1 MIKKNIGLST
11 FFHLKN
17 AGRPKRMDHNTC
29 KSMGGI
35 LCVVR
40 HWLILMS
47 VLSPELHYMSNDLTF
62 EILAT
67 IPRNLLAED

>member
-1 MIKKNIGLST
+1 
-11 FFHLKN
+11 
-17 AGRPKRMDHNTC
+17 MDHNTC

-67 IPRNLLAED
+67 IPRNLLTED